1 VRKTLTPEQERVN
14 RVAQWAFD
22 CRSVLGRFHVW
33 LEDIEAEW
41 LRGDAAKGFSFAETA
56 IERALVSA
64 TAVTALGTYLFG
76 RYGEGKGREKPV
88 LNAVKKDADAMSSY
102 AMSEALW
109 FLSRALPENHAIM
122 VCLGEG
128 LMPKAGE
135 TPEMGA
141 NPQLGFGRIYARPQ
155 VAKALDRRVARLI
168 NEDGYEWDDFYQE
181 ITEAGVTI
189 WGAAIDTLENTSRF
203 AKGAPTGPI
212 TVIHLFDQPLTI
224 ARPFEGYMGNLF
236 VPEEV
241 SATAREEA
249 VLLDF
254 LTPRAKVL
262 EMIEKTYPGIRRE
275 HVHVWT
281 LRGASR
287 ENRLG
292 KLWAEWQD
300 LGVDL
305 LDDGARLPNGHEV
318 FTESGT
324 YAPIFAS
331 GTRKD
336 DAGNTHVLL
345 CDGYAASAEAVQAA
359 TLAPIQ
365 GLDATMVMYSS
376 RFKLPYDQERHIMR
390 LDPESD
396 GFADKLK
403 ALFQGD
409 LTDEDVE
416 GYRQNIR
423 DARDA
428 NFPILKR
435 IITADDFF
443 PKKHW
448 KCLALSGF
456 MLPDPYTA
464 IDGVKQVA
472 SDTFQ
477 VSVRGT
483 SAAGDAVVKMSLRL
497 MEDFNVSRLI
507 FNPLLDRFVAGED
520 YQARPVKVSDSG
532 RIRNELQTLCSQA
545 LEFFGENG
553 IRVHFD
559 RIHPDLMSGEKKARI
574 REVLE
579 WYKEMHPVWFEWL
592 ELA

>member
-1 VRKTLTPEQERVN
+1 VRKSLTPEQERVN

-33 LEDIEAEW
+33 LEDVEEEW
-41 LRGDAAKGFSFAETA
+41 LRGNVAKGFSFAESA

-64 TAVTALGTYLFG
+64 TAVTALGTFLFG
-76 RYGEGKGREKPV
+76 RYGEGKGREKPF

-168 NEDGYEWDDFYQE
+168 NEEGYEWDDFYQE

-203 AKGAPTGPI
+203 AMGAPTGPI

-236 VPEEV
+236 VPKEV
-241 SATAREEA
+241 STTAREEA

-281 LRGASR
+281 LRGPSR
-287 ENRLG
+287 TNRLG

-305 LDDGARLPNGHEV
+305 LDDGAKLPNGHEV

-331 GTRKD
+331 GARTD
-336 DAGNTHVLL
+336 DAGNTHLFL

-376 RFKLPYDQERHIMR
+376 RFKLPYDDERHIMR

-403 ALFQGD
+403 GLFQDD
-409 LTDEDVE
+409 LTDEEVE
-416 GYRQNIR
+416 SYRQNIR

-428 NFPILKR
+428 GFPIHKR
-435 IITADDFF
+435 VITADDFF

-456 MLPDPYTA
+456 MLPDPYTG

-477 VSVRGT
+477 VCVRGT
-483 SAAGDAVVKMSLRL
+483 STAGDAQIKMTLRL
-497 MEDFNVSRLI
+497 MEDLNISRLI

-520 YQARPVKVSDSG
+520 YQSRPVKVSDSG

-545 LEFFGENG
+545 LEFYGENG

-592 ELA
+592 ALA